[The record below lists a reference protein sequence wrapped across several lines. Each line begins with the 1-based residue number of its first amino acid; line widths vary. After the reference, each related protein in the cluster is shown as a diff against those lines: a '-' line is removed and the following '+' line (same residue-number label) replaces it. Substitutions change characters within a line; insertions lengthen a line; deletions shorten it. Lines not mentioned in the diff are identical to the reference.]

1 MTQAVPSLTQ
11 PPQTTTTTTILRRC
25 WQRQCRSQRH
35 ALLLPQLRR
44 PTLPSRVLQRPLRQT
59 RTQTLSWTPC
69 SPRTCK
75 L

>member
-1 MTQAVPSLTQ
+1 
-11 PPQTTTTTTILRRC
+11 
-25 WQRQCRSQRH
+25 
-35 ALLLPQLRR
+35 
-44 PTLPSRVLQRPLRQT
+44 LPSRVLQRPLRQT